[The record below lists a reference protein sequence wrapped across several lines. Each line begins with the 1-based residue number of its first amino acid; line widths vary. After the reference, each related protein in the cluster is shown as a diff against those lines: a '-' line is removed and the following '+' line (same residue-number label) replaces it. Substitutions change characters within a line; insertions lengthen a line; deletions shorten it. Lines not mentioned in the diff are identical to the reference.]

1 MYEHENLYR
10 GKRTDNG
17 EWIQGGLIR
26 FCGLNLA
33 AILESNAKVFMP
45 TGSTV
50 FCTNSCFDIIP
61 ETAGRYTGKDL
72 DGEKLFTGDIVESY
86 ENYDDI
92 WGYPTTNVFK
102 SVVIWDKENF
112 CYAFDTDGHIQAFND
127 WEWEN
132 SRIVGNIHD
141 NPELLKGGADNE

>member
-1 MYEHENLYR
+1 MYEYENLYR

-50 FCTNSCFDIIP
+50 FCTNSCFDIFP
-61 ETAGRYTGKDL
+61 ETAGRYTGMTDKNDKMIF
-72 DGEKLFTGDIVESY
+72 DGDIVKTKTGRVCIVHWFDSPNMRGWDFKPIEF
-86 ENYDDI
+86 NTPAPPAYDLF
-92 WGYPTTNVFK
+92 V
-102 SVVIWDKENF
+102 KENLEV
-112 CYAFDTDGHIQAFND
+112 I
-127 WEWEN
+127 
-132 SRIVGNIHD
+132 GNIHD